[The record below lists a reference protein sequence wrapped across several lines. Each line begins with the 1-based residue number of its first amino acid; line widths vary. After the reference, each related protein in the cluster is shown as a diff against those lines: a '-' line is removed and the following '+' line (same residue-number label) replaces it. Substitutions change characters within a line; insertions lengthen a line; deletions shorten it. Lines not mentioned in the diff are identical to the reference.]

1 MFFYRAAFGRL
12 FFLFVCDMYVK
23 SEKGLLLSL
32 KVVPNAGSTQVK
44 DVVKD
49 AEGKEFLRVL
59 VSCVP
64 EKGKANKEV
73 IKLLSKELKLP
84 KSAFSI
90 EAGETSHYKKI
101 LINTQS
107 SDVIK
112 KLNDWRSNGSTNN

>member
-1 MFFYRAAFGRL
+1 MR
-12 FFLFVCDMYVK
+12 DMYVE

-32 KVVPNAGSTQVK
+32 KVVPNAGSTQIK

-49 AEGKEFLRVL
+49 ADGKEFLRVL

-90 EAGETSHYKKI
+90 AVGETSHYKKI
-101 LINTQS
+101 LIDTQS
-107 SDVIK
+107 SDVIT
-112 KLNDWRSNGSTNN
+112 KLNEWRANGCANN

>member
-1 MFFYRAAFGRL
+1 MPPV
-12 FFLFVCDMYVK
+12 FLFVLKMYIE
-23 SEKGLLLSL
+23 SEKGLLLAV

-49 AEGKEFLRVL
+49 AEGREFLRIL

-73 IKLLSKELKLP
+73 IKLLSKELKIP

-90 EAGETSHYKKI
+90 EVGETSHYKKI
-101 LINTQS
+101 LINMKS
-107 SDVIK
+107 NDVIN
-112 KLNDWRSNGSTNN
+112 KLDEWRKNAGANN

>member
-1 MFFYRAAFGRL
+1 MFFYRAALGRL

-32 KVVPNAGSTQVK
+32 KVVPNAGSTQIK

-90 EAGETSHYKKI
+90 AVGETSHYKKI
-101 LINTQS
+101 LIDTQS

-112 KLNDWRSNGSTNN
+112 KLNDWRSNGCTNN

>member
-1 MFFYRAAFGRL
+1 
-12 FFLFVCDMYVK
+12 MYIV
-23 SEKGLLLSL
+23 SEIGLLLSV
-32 KVVPNAGSTQVK
+32 KVVTNAGSTQIK

-49 AEGKEFLRVL
+49 AEGREFLRIL

-90 EAGETSHYKKI
+90 VVGETSHYKKI
-101 LINTQS
+101 LINPKN
-107 SDVIK
+107 SDLISRLDEWRK
-112 KLNDWRSNGSTNN
+112 NDGANN